1 MCGECNIMSLNIVVG
16 VTEETVCE
24 LSISDLNRI

>member
-1 MCGECNIMSLNIVVG
+1 MCGECNIMSLNIVVD
-16 VTEETVCE
+16 VTEETLCE